1 MTSIIRIVFRDFLL
15 FNRHFSNKNKIRVA
29 IYGAGSAGRQLAA
42 YLQFDNK
49 YKLINFFDDADY
61 LAGKELRGVKILKP
75 ELISK
80 VRNSIDQILIAM
92 PSLKRERRLEILDL
106 LNQYNIPLFKIPSL
120 DDIISGKA
128 SVDKLLPI
136 EIEDLLYRKKIS
148 SPVINSDLFRD
159 SVVCITGAGGS
170 IGSELSIQ
178 ILKLEPKKLILFEQ
192 NELALYTIY
201 NELLLLKNE
210 KTLIKPLLGNTC
222 DFELVRKVFKEEN
235 VSFVYHAAA
244 YKHVPLVESN
254 PIAGIENNVFSTLSI
269 CEAAYVEGV
278 KNLILISTDKAVR
291 PLNVMGASKRVAE
304 LIVQFYSKKIRLSE
318 KKKSLSFSMVR
329 FGNVLNS
336 SGSVVPLFKKQI
348 SSGGPI
354 TITHTDVIRYFMTI
368 SEAVGLVINASSFAS
383 GGEVFLL
390 DMGKPV
396 KIKDLALKMINL
408 SGLSLKDESNPNGD
422 IEIIYSGLRPGEK
435 LFEELLID
443 GKSSK
448 TKHPQIY
455 FAVENNLLFED
466 LMDILN
472 SLKIAVSEQNK
483 ELVLSLLKKLVPE
496 WKSNCN

>member
-1 MTSIIRIVFRDFLL
+1 M
-15 FNRHFSNKNKIRVA
+15 
-29 IYGAGSAGRQLAA
+29 
-42 YLQFDNK
+42 
-49 YKLINFFDDADY
+49 
-61 LAGKELRGVKILKP
+61 
-75 ELISK
+75 
-80 VRNSIDQILIAM
+80 
-92 PSLKRERRLEILDL
+92 
-106 LNQYNIPLFKIPSL
+106 

-222 DFELVRKVFKEEN
+222 DFELVRKVFKDEN

-455 FAVENNLLFED
+455 FALENNLLFED